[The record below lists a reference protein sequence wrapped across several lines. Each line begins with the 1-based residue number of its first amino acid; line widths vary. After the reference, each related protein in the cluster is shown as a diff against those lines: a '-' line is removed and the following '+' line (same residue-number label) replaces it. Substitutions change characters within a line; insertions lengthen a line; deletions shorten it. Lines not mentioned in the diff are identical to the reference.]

1 MPYLCIPQSRKGPHF
16 YFFTD
21 LRPDLYLLFGRR
33 TKERNEKK
41 KKQEEEKDIAVSNFL
56 LNFFQRE
63 YINQRPSM
71 SEIPTHQLL
80 TWVISENKFV
90 CKSM

>member
-1 MPYLCIPQSRKGPHF
+1 MPYLCVPQSRKGPQF

-21 LRPDLYLLFGRR
+21 LRPDFYLLFGRR
-33 TKERNEKK
+33 AKERNET
-41 KKQEEEKDIAVSNFL
+41 KQEGEKDTAVSNFL
-56 LNFFQRE
+56 SNFFQRE

-71 SEIPTHQLL
+71 SEIPTYLL
-80 TWVISENKFV
+80 LWWVISENNFV